1 MEVTEPPVPWGDDEP
16 MGRWRS
22 GADRLLPMPA
32 PPPLQARRPPSRRRS
47 RPARRWLRTLSKV
60 AVALSV
66 LIFAL
71 TGVGYGA
78 YRYYDAKLSVVAI
91 HPHGVR
97 RPAPPPDAAQN
108 FLLVGSDT
116 RDFAGGAQF
125 QAPPGSADYVT
136 GQRSDTVL
144 LVHLPPGQARATI
157 VSFPRDS
164 YVEIPAYVD
173 AKGVP
178 RPAHMAKLNEA
189 YADGGAPLLVQLI
202 ENLSGLPID
211 HYVQVDFAGFEK
223 MVDAVGGI
231 TLCVGTTRHDTD
243 SGDFLT
249 AGVHPNVRGAAA
261 LAFARDRKGLTYG
274 DIDRIKDQQYFLSQM
289 LKKTLSA
296 GTLANPIAL
305 NRFLTALT
313 SSVTVDNGFGFS
325 QMQTLA
331 TRLRHLDPA
340 HVLFTTIPFS
350 TEDGWRTFEGYRQS
364 VVLLDPAAD
373 AELFA
378 GLRADTTAAPP
389 THPPSPTAAPLLAPA
404 QVTVSVEN
412 ATGIAGLAHR
422 VAGQLRDV
430 GFQIGDIG
438 TVATGSRTELR
449 YSPDRADSAR
459 TVAAAVPDA
468 VLVPDVSGSSGVL
481 QLIVGSSGLAVQAPG
496 AAAASPAPSPTTS
509 PAAPPVSAAAV
520 TCAP

>member
-1 MEVTEPPVPWGDDEP
+1 VTEPG
-16 MGRWRS
+16 GRWIDS
-22 GADRLLPMPA
+22 GQPRPHR
-32 PPPLQARRPPSRRRS
+32 PPPPPRRRPSRRV
-47 RPARRWLRTLSKV
+47 ARTLSKV
-60 AVALSV
+60 AVALSA
-66 LIFAL
+66 LIFLLA
-71 TGVGYGA
+71 GVGYGA
-78 YRYYDAKLSVVAI
+78 YRYYDAKLTVVAI
-91 HPHGVR
+91 HPPSPGR
-97 RPAPPPDAAQN
+97 AAPDEPAPDAAQN

-125 QAPPGSADYVT
+125 QARPGSADYVT

-173 AKGVP
+173 AKGVRREP
-178 RPAHMAKLNEA
+178 HMAKLNEA

-202 ENLSGLPID
+202 ENLSGLRID
-211 HYVQVDFAGFEK
+211 HYVQVDFAGFQK

-261 LAFARDRKGLTYG
+261 LAFARDRKGLTNG

-296 GTLANPIAL
+296 GTLGNPLAL
-305 NRFLTALT
+305 HRFLTALA
-313 SSVTVDNGFGFS
+313 SNVTVDAGFGFS
-325 QMQTLA
+325 QIETLA

-340 HVLFTTIPFS
+340 HVLFTTIPFT
-350 TEDGWRTFEGYRQS
+350 TEDARRTFEGYRQS
-364 VVLLDPAAD
+364 VVLLDPTAD
-373 AELFA
+373 EQLFA
-378 GLRADTTAAPP
+378 ALRADTA
-389 THPPSPTAAPLLAPA
+389 PPSPGASPAPSPTPLPAAA

-412 ATGIAGLAHR
+412 AAGVSGLAHR
-422 VAGQLRDV
+422 VAARLREV
-430 GFQIGDIG
+430 GFSIGDIG
-438 TVATGSRTELR
+438 TVAPSGQTEIR
-449 YSPDRADSAR
+449 YSPDQADSAR

-468 VLVPDVSGSSGVL
+468 VLVPDTTGASGVL
-481 QLIVGSSGLAVQAPG
+481 RLVVASGTLTVQDPSGG
-496 AAAASPAPSPTTS
+496 ASTVPTPRASPVAS
-509 PAAPPVSAAAV
+509 PVSAAAV